1 MVIALPTILQSL
13 EIVMNLR
20 ELHLRDLDIIR
31 MNNVGLSQSTIAT
44 ALGCHPT
51 TVTQR
56 LKLNNVTPADTRRGF
71 MEDIIMGLGAD
82 CSEWLADQV
91 SLNLTIKDFMVS
103 LIKEKYDECN

>member
-1 MVIALPTILQSL
+1 
-13 EIVMNLR
+13 MNAH
-20 ELHLRDLDIIR
+20 ELKLRDADIIR
-31 MNNVGLSQSTIAT
+31 MNSVGLSQSTIAT

-56 LKLNNVTPADTRRGF
+56 LKFNNVTPADTRRGF

>member
-1 MVIALPTILQSL
+1 
-13 EIVMNLR
+13 MNAH
-20 ELHLRDLDIIR
+20 ELKLRDADIIR
-31 MNNVGLSQSTIAT
+31 MNSVGLSQSTIAT

-56 LKLNNVTPADTRRGF
+56 LKFNNVTPADTRRGF
-71 MEDIIMGLGAD
+71 MEDIIISLGAD

-103 LIKEKYDECN
+103 LIKEKYDASN

>member
-1 MVIALPTILQSL
+1 
-13 EIVMNLR
+13 MNAH
-20 ELHLRDLDIIR
+20 ELKLRDADIIR
-31 MNNVGLSQSTIAT
+31 MNSVGLSQSTIAT

-56 LKLNNVTPADTRRGF
+56 LKFNNVTPADTRRGF
-71 MEDIIMGLGAD
+71 MEDIIMNLGAD

-103 LIKEKYDECN
+103 LIKEKYDASN

>member
-1 MVIALPTILQSL
+1 
-13 EIVMNLR
+13 MNAH
-20 ELHLRDLDIIR
+20 ELKLRDADIIR
-31 MNNVGLSQSTIAT
+31 MNSVGLSQSTIAST
-44 ALGCHPT
+44 LGCHPT

-56 LKLNNVTPADTRRGF
+56 LKFNNVTPADTRRGF

-91 SLNLTIKDFMVS
+91 SQNLTIKDYIVS

>member
-1 MVIALPTILQSL
+1 
-13 EIVMNLR
+13 MNAH
-20 ELHLRDLDIIR
+20 ELKLRDADIIR
-31 MNNVGLSQSTIAT
+31 MNSVGLCQSTIAS

-56 LKLNNVTPADTRRGF
+56 LKLNNVIPADTRRGF

-91 SLNLTIKDFMVS
+91 NHNLTIKDFLVS
-103 LIKEKYDECN
+103 LIKEKYDGTK

>member
-1 MVIALPTILQSL
+1 
-13 EIVMNLR
+13 MNVY
-20 ELHLRDLDIIR
+20 ELKLRDADIIR
-31 MNNVGLSQSTIAT
+31 MNSVGLSQSTIAT

-71 MEDIIMGLGAD
+71 MEDIIMNLGAD

-91 SLNLTIKDFMVS
+91 NQNLTIKDYIVS

>member
-1 MVIALPTILQSL
+1 
-13 EIVMNLR
+13 MNAH
-20 ELHLRDLDIIR
+20 ELKLRDADIIR
-31 MNNVGLSQSTIAT
+31 MNSVGLSQSTIAS

-56 LKLNNVTPADTRRGF
+56 LKFNNIEPADTRRGF
-71 MEDIIMGLGAD
+71 MEDIIINLGCD

-91 SLNLTIKDFMVS
+91 SPNLTIKDYIVS

>member
-1 MVIALPTILQSL
+1 
-13 EIVMNLR
+13 MNAH
-20 ELHLRDLDIIR
+20 ELKLRDADIIR
-31 MNNVGLSQSTIAT
+31 MNNVGLSQSTIAI

-56 LKLNNVTPADTRRGF
+56 LKLNNATPADTRRGF
-71 MEDIIMGLGAD
+71 MEDIIMNLGAD

-91 SLNLTIKDFMVS
+91 NQNLTIKDYIVS

>member
-1 MVIALPTILQSL
+1 
-13 EIVMNLR
+13 MNAH
-20 ELHLRDLDIIR
+20 ELKLRDADIIR
-31 MNNVGLSQSTIAT
+31 MNSVGLSQSTIAT

-56 LKLNNVTPADTRRGF
+56 LKFNNITPADTRRGF

-91 SLNLTIKDFMVS
+91 NQNLAIKDYIVS
-103 LIKEKYDECN
+103 LIKEKYDASN

>member
-1 MVIALPTILQSL
+1 
-13 EIVMNLR
+13 MNAH
-20 ELHLRDLDIIR
+20 ELKLRDADIIR
-31 MNNVGLSQSTIAT
+31 MNSVGLCQSTIAT

>member
-1 MVIALPTILQSL
+1 
-13 EIVMNLR
+13 MNAH
-20 ELHLRDLDIIR
+20 ELKLRDADIIR
-31 MNNVGLSQSTIAT
+31 MNSVGLSQSTIAS

-56 LKLNNVTPADTRRGF
+56 LKFNNVEPADTRRGF

-91 SLNLTIKDFMVS
+91 SPNLTIKDFMVS
-103 LIKEKYDECN
+103 LIKEKYDASN

>member
-1 MVIALPTILQSL
+1 
-13 EIVMNLR
+13 MNAN
-20 ELHLRDLDIIR
+20 ELKLRDADIIR
-31 MNNVGLSQSTIAT
+31 MNSVGLSQSTIAIG
-44 ALGCHPT
+44 LGCHPT

-91 SLNLTIKDFMVS
+91 SPNLTIKDYMVS
-103 LIKEKYDECN
+103 LIKEKYDASN

>member
-1 MVIALPTILQSL
+1 MNAH
-13 EIVMNLR
+13 EIK
-20 ELHLRDLDIIR
+20 LRDADIIR
-31 MNNVGLSQSTIAT
+31 MNSVGLSQSTIAT

-56 LKLNNVTPADTRRGF
+56 LKFNNVIPADTRRGF
-71 MEDIIMGLGAD
+71 MEDIIMSLGAD

-91 SLNLTIKDFMVS
+91 NQNLTIKDYIVS

>member
-1 MVIALPTILQSL
+1 
-13 EIVMNLR
+13 MNAH
-20 ELHLRDLDIIR
+20 ELKLRDADIIR
-31 MNNVGLSQSTIAT
+31 MNSVGLSQSTIAT

-56 LKLNNVTPADTRRGF
+56 LKFNNVTPADTRRGF
-71 MEDIIMGLGAD
+71 MEDIIMNLGAD

-91 SLNLTIKDFMVS
+91 NQNLTIKDYIVS

>member
-1 MVIALPTILQSL
+1 
-13 EIVMNLR
+13 MNVH
-20 ELHLRDLDIIR
+20 ELKLRDADIIR
-31 MNNVGLSQSTIAT
+31 MNSVGLSQSTIAT

-56 LKLNNVTPADTRRGF
+56 LKFNNVTPADTRRGF
-71 MEDIIMGLGAD
+71 MEDIIMNLGTD

-91 SLNLTIKDFMVS
+91 SPNLTIKDYMVS

>member
-1 MVIALPTILQSL
+1 
-13 EIVMNLR
+13 MNAH
-20 ELHLRDLDIIR
+20 ELKLRDSDIIR
-31 MNNVGLSQSTIAT
+31 MNSVGLCQSTIAS

-56 LKLNNVTPADTRRGF
+56 LKFNNVTPADTRRGF
-71 MEDIIMGLGAD
+71 MEDIIMNLGAD

-91 SLNLTIKDFMVS
+91 NQNLTIKDFIVS

>member
-1 MVIALPTILQSL
+1 
-13 EIVMNLR
+13 MNAH
-20 ELHLRDLDIIR
+20 ELKLRDADIIR
-31 MNNVGLSQSTIAT
+31 MNSVGLSQSTIAS

-56 LKLNNVTPADTRRGF
+56 LKFNNIEPADTRRGF
-71 MEDIIMGLGAD
+71 MEDIIINLGCD

-91 SLNLTIKDFMVS
+91 SQNLTIKDYIVS

>member
-1 MVIALPTILQSL
+1 
-13 EIVMNLR
+13 MNAH
-20 ELHLRDLDIIR
+20 ELKLRDADIIR
-31 MNNVGLSQSTIAT
+31 MNSVGLSQSTIAT

-71 MEDIIMGLGAD
+71 MEDIIIGLGAD

>member
-1 MVIALPTILQSL
+1 
-13 EIVMNLR
+13 MNVH
-20 ELHLRDLDIIR
+20 ELKLRDADIIR
-31 MNNVGLSQSTIAT
+31 MNSVGLSQSTIAT

-91 SLNLTIKDFMVS
+91 SLNLTIKDFMVF

>member
-1 MVIALPTILQSL
+1 
-13 EIVMNLR
+13 MNVH
-20 ELHLRDLDIIR
+20 ELKLRDADIIR
-31 MNNVGLSQSTIAT
+31 MNSVGLSQSTIAT

-56 LKLNNVTPADTRRGF
+56 LKFNNVTPANTRRGF
-71 MEDIIMGLGAD
+71 MEGVIMSLGAD

-91 SLNLTIKDFMVS
+91 SPNLTIKDYIVS

>member
-1 MVIALPTILQSL
+1 
-13 EIVMNLR
+13 MNAH
-20 ELHLRDLDIIR
+20 ELKLRDTDIIR
-31 MNNVGLSQSTIAT
+31 MNSVGLCQSTIAS
-44 ALGCHPT
+44 AVGCHPT

-56 LKLNNVTPADTRRGF
+56 LKFNNVEPADTRRGF
-71 MEDIIMGLGAD
+71 MEAIIIDLGCD

>member
-13 EIVMNLR
+13 EIVMNLH

-31 MNNVGLSQSTIAT
+31 MNSVGLSQSTIAS

-56 LKLNNVTPADTRRGF
+56 LKFNNVEPADTRRGF
-71 MEDIIMGLGAD
+71 MEAIIIDLGCD

-91 SLNLTIKDFMVS
+91 SLNLTIKDFIVS

>member
-1 MVIALPTILQSL
+1 
-13 EIVMNLR
+13 MNVH
-20 ELHLRDLDIIR
+20 ELKLRDADIIR
-31 MNNVGLSQSTIAT
+31 MNSVDLSQSTIAT

-51 TVTQR
+51 TVTHR

>member
-1 MVIALPTILQSL
+1 
-13 EIVMNLR
+13 MNVH
-20 ELHLRDLDIIR
+20 ELKLRDADIIR
-31 MNNVGLSQSTIAT
+31 MNSVGLSQSTIAT

-71 MEDIIMGLGAD
+71 MEDIIINLGCD

-91 SLNLTIKDFMVS
+91 NLNLTIKDFMVS
-103 LIKEKYDECN
+103 LIKEKYDASN

>member
-1 MVIALPTILQSL
+1 
-13 EIVMNLR
+13 MNAH
-20 ELHLRDLDIIR
+20 ELKLRDADIIR
-31 MNNVGLSQSTIAT
+31 MNSVGLSQSTIAT

-56 LKLNNVTPADTRRGF
+56 LKFNNVTPADTRRGF
-71 MEDIIMGLGAD
+71 MEDIIMNLGAD

-91 SLNLTIKDFMVS
+91 NQNLTIKDFIVS